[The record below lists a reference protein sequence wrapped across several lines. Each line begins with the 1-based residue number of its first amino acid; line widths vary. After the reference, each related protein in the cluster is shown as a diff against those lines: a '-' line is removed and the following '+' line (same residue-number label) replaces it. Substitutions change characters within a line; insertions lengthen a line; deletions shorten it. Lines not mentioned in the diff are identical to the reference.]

1 MAHVS
6 NTVLQSMK
14 SLRCLSV
21 MLMVLLSACDA
32 DKAPAPPAKVT
43 NSAAPAASPASAPAA
58 SAAGDVADGQK
69 SAPSATSAVSTGEPL
84 PIGKPA
90 VEGQAVHEL
99 APNIPAVPVVASGK
113 PSGKSS
119 ETPITGGKGAVSPV
133 PSDAKSAKIKADNA
147 EVARRAPVAN
157 KSKAASQVVKET
169 RLNKVPLDLS
179 LPPEMVKQLTPPAN
193 VITSASKTKPQP
205 AGGKPLLPKMFP
217 DANADPDFQ
226 MQGRLLSNEMDLQLR
241 NEARKDVEGA
251 ALDFTFK
258 K

>member
-1 MAHVS
+1 
-6 NTVLQSMK
+6 MK

-21 MLMVLLSACDA
+21 MLMVLLTACDA
-32 DKAPAPPAKVT
+32 DKAPAPPAKV
-43 NSAAPAASPASAPAA
+43 SAPAA
-58 SAAGDVADGQK
+58 SAAPAPTPADGGANGQK
-69 SAPSATSAVSTGEPL
+69 LAPAAASAISTGTPL

-99 APNIPAVPVVASGK
+99 APNIPAVPVIASGK

-133 PSDAKSAKIKADNA
+133 PSDAKSAKVKADNA

-193 VITSASKTKPQP
+193 VITSASKTKAQSIG
-205 AGGKPLLPKMFP
+205 AKPLLPKMFP

>member
-1 MAHVS
+1 MAHVLK
-6 NTVLQSMK
+6 TVVHSMK

-32 DKAPAPPAKVT
+32 DKAPAPPAKVSG
-43 NSAAPAASPASAPAA
+43 SAASAPAASPAVGA
-58 SAAGDVADGQK
+58 VDGQK
-69 SAPSATSAVSTGEPL
+69 PVAAAAAPSAVSTGTPL
-84 PIGKPA
+84 PIGKPP
-90 VEGQAVHEL
+90 VEGQTVHDL

-113 PSGKSS
+113 ASGKVSS
-119 ETPITGGKGAVSPV
+119 DTSIAGGKSAPASAV
-133 PSDAKSAKIKADNA
+133 PSDVKSAKVKADNA

-169 RLNKVPLDLS
+169 RLNKTPLDLS

-193 VITSASKTKPQP
+193 VITSASKTKAQSTG
-205 AGGKPLLPKMFP
+205 AKPLLPKMFP

>member
-1 MAHVS
+1 MAHVL
-6 NTVLQSMK
+6 NTVVQSMK
-14 SLRCLSV
+14 SLRCFSV
-21 MLMVLLSACDA
+21 ILVVLLSACDA
-32 DKAPAPPAKVT
+32 DKAPAPPAKVS
-43 NSAAPAASPASAPAA
+43 NSAAPAASAPAA
-58 SAAGDVADGQK
+58 SATGDVADGQK
-69 SAPSATSAVSTGEPL
+69 SAPSAASAVSTGEPL

-99 APNIPAVPVVASGK
+99 APNIPAVPVDAFGK

-119 ETPITGGKGAVSPV
+119 ETPIAGGKAAASSV
-133 PSDAKSAKIKADNA
+133 PSDAKSAKVKADNS

-205 AGGKPLLPKMFP
+205 AGAKPLLPKMFP